1 MQKQSN
7 PCCVAALVLTLLCS
21 QASAESFLKE
31 RKSSLRS
38 KADASVFQQH
48 LRTATGEAL
57 GCGGHVDE
65 KQMSQIRDSLQPMWN
80 AIQKDR
86 KGRIDK
92 RTLRYL
98 VYRHFHQKW
107 SLMIKGFE
115 PSRPTN
121 LTGWGSSDDI
131 LSARVPAYVEG
142 VLESRH
148 AQENGFDMQDAV
160 YMVATIEELIFDS
173 ESVLLE
179 RVYEVQKKPMTRSVS
194 FAGMQQI
201 LESYVVHWMLADDEE
216 GIKIILA
223 KKAAMADIIPHWDK
237 ILEYLDGRVKEVLH
251 RREQQPNKFSKQ
263 GHNAL
268 APYFSFDDA
277 HAVVGGITKSFASFW
292 ESECAVMKAAL
303 VGMDVHNTGRVPLS
317 KFYSTALD
325 TEWRFGESEAYL
337 RDLGALDETSS
348 WYGKQVIIPNYMQAV
363 SNCVVGSKHYL
374 VCCQNDCEDILGEI
388 EIKLGKPLVEA
399 DKILAVV
406 GNITS
411 QLSVDHDDPPHL
423 DASLRSQLD
432 QIAAGNEG
440 LVPLHGRLFAQWLH
454 YVFPRQCPFPHKSGT
469 ASGLTPAEFG
479 DGFIASK
486 NEMKTHAASVNET
499 DSLSTMGKEDLQ
511 WMSQWS
517 PEEELITDLP
527 RESSSSRLVLVVIA
541 IVLLSLMGVAGAM
554 KAGKGGSEDNM
565 LPSYSKSHFV

>member
-1 MQKQSN
+1 MKIR
-7 PCCVAALVLTLLCS
+7 
-21 QASAESFLKE
+21 ES
-31 RKSSLRS
+31 
-38 KADASVFQQH
+38 
-48 LRTATGEAL
+48 
-57 GCGGHVDE
+57 
-65 KQMSQIRDSLQPMWN
+65 MQPMWH

-86 KGRIDK
+86 KGRID
-92 RTLRYL
+92 RRSLRYM
-98 VYRHFHQKW
+98 VYRHFHQRW

-121 LTGWGSSDDI
+121 LTGWGNGDDI
-131 LSARVPAYVEG
+131 LSSRVPAYVEG

-148 AQENGFDMQDAV
+148 AQENGFDLQDAV

-173 ESVLLE
+173 ESALLE
-179 RVYEVQKKPMTRSVS
+179 QVYETQRKPMTRSVS
-194 FAGMQQI
+194 HAGMMQI
-201 LESYVVHWMLADDEE
+201 LESYLVHWMLADDEE
-216 GIKIILA
+216 GIRLVLQ
-223 KKAAMADIIPHWDK
+223 KKAFMKDIIPHWDQ
-237 ILEYLDGRVKEVLH
+237 ILAYLDGRVKEVMH
-251 RREQQPNKFSKQ
+251 HREQRPLGLSKP

-277 HAVVGGITKSFASFW
+277 HALVGGITKSFASFW
-292 ESECAVMKAAL
+292 ESECSVMKAAL
-303 VGMDVHNTGRVPLS
+303 VNMDTHNTGRVPLS

-374 VCCQNDCEDILGEI
+374 VCCQNDCEDIFGEI
-388 EIKLGKPLVEA
+388 EIKIGKPVAQAA
-399 DKILAVV
+399 DILSVV
-406 GNITS
+406 GNMTS

-432 QIAAGNEG
+432 QIAAGNGG

-469 ASGLTPAEFG
+469 ASALTPAEFG

-499 DSLSTMGKEDLQ
+499 ELVAKMGKEDLQ

-517 PEEELITDLP
+517 PEEELIADLP
-527 RESSSSRLVLVVIA
+527 RETQGSKTVMIVVAVILFA
-541 IVLLSLMGVAGAM
+541 LMGAAGAM
-554 KAGKGGSEDNM
+554 KSGKGGSDKDL

>member
-1 MQKQSN
+1 M
-7 PCCVAALVLTLLCS
+7 LCS
-21 QASAESFLKE
+21 PASAESFLKE
-31 RKSSLRS
+31 RKSSLRTKQDS
-38 KADASVFQQH
+38 SDFQKE

-57 GCGGHVDE
+57 GCGGHVGSQ
-65 KQMSQIRDSLQPMWN
+65 QMKKIRESMQPMWN
-80 AIQKDR
+80 AMQKDGN
-86 KGRIDK
+86 GRIDK
-92 RTLRYL
+92 RSLRYL

-131 LSARVPAYVEG
+131 LSATVPGFVEG

-148 AQENGFDMQDAV
+148 AQDHGFDLQDAV

-179 RVYEVQKKPMTRSVS
+179 RVYESQRKPMTRSVS
-194 FAGMQQI
+194 QTGMQQI
-201 LESYVVHWMLADDEE
+201 LESYLVHWMLADDEE
-216 GIKIILA
+216 GIKLVLQ
-223 KKAAMADIIPHWDK
+223 KKAFMKDIIPHWDQ
-237 ILEYLDGRVKEVLH
+237 ILAYLNGRAQEVIHL
-251 RREQQPNKFSKQ
+251 REQRPRESSEQ
-263 GHNAL
+263 GHNAF

-277 HAVVGGITKSFASFW
+277 HAIVGGITKSFASFW
-292 ESECAVMKAAL
+292 ESECSVMKAAL
-303 VGMDVHNTGRVPLS
+303 VKMDVHNTGRVPLS

-374 VCCQNDCEDILGEI
+374 VCCQNDCEDIFGEI
-388 EIKLGKPLVEA
+388 ESKLPRPTAQA
-399 DKILAVV
+399 DQILSVV
-406 GNITS
+406 GNITA
-411 QLSVDHDDPPHL
+411 QLSVDDDDPPHL
-423 DASLRSQLD
+423 DASLHSQLN
-432 QIAAGNEG
+432 QIAAGNG
-440 LVPLHGRLFAQWLH
+440 GQVPLHGRLFAQWLH

-469 ASGLTPAEFG
+469 ASALTPAEFG

-499 DSLSTMGKEDLQ
+499 ELVAAMGKEDLQ

-527 RESSSSRLVLVVIA
+527 QGAAGSKNAMIVAAVI
-541 IVLLSLMGVAGAM
+541 LLALIGVAGAM
-554 KAGKGGSEDNM
+554 KSGKGSSEKDM
-565 LPSYSKSHFV
+565 LPCYSKSVFV

>member
-1 MQKQSN
+1 
-7 PCCVAALVLTLLCS
+7 
-21 QASAESFLKE
+21 
-31 RKSSLRS
+31 
-38 KADASVFQQH
+38 
-48 LRTATGEAL
+48 
-57 GCGGHVDE
+57 
-65 KQMSQIRDSLQPMWN
+65 
-80 AIQKDR
+80 
-86 KGRIDK
+86 
-92 RTLRYL
+92 
-98 VYRHFHQKW
+98 
-107 SLMIKGFE
+107 MIKGFE

-121 LTGWGSSDDI
+121 LTGWGNNDDI
-131 LSARVPAYVEG
+131 LSAKVPAFVEG

-148 AQENGFDMQDAV
+148 AQENGFDLQDAV

-173 ESVLLE
+173 ESAVLE
-179 RVYEVQKKPMTRSVS
+179 RVYESQRKPMTRSLS
-194 FAGMQQI
+194 QAGMQQI

-216 GIKIILA
+216 GIQLVMQ
-223 KKAAMADIIPHWDK
+223 KKAFMKDIIPHWDQ
-237 ILEYLDGRVKEVLH
+237 ILAYLDGRVKEVLH
-251 RREQQPNKFSKQ
+251 QRETRPRDSSRQ

-277 HAVVGGITKSFASFW
+277 HAIVGGITKSFASFW
-292 ESECAVMKAAL
+292 ESECAVMKSAL
-303 VGMDVHNTGRVPLS
+303 VKMDVHETGRVPLS
-317 KFYSTALD
+317 KFYGTALD

-374 VCCQNDCEDILGEI
+374 VCCQNDCEDIFGEI
-388 EIKLGKPLVEA
+388 ENTLRRPTAGA
-399 DKILAVV
+399 DEILRVV

-432 QIAAGNEG
+432 QIAAGNDG
-440 LVPLHGRLFAQWLH
+440 QVPLHGRLFAQWLH

-469 ASGLTPAEFG
+469 ASALTPAEFG

-499 DSLSTMGKEDLQ
+499 ELVAAMGKDDLQ

-527 RESSSSRLVLVVIA
+527 RATGGSKQVLMIVA
-541 IVLLSLMGVAGAM
+541 IILLAVMGVAGAM
-554 KAGKGGSEDNM
+554 KSGKGGSEKNV
-565 LPSYSKSHFV
+565 LPSYSQSHFV